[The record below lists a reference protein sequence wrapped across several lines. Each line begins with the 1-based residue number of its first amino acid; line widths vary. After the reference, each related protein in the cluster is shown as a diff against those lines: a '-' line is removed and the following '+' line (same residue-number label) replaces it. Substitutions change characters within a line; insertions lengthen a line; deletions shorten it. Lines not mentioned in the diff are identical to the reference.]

1 LKLTLPTAYPHDP
14 PSIRFLDQVY
24 HLNIGFSSGEVR
36 MPVLEDDW
44 SPFLSLNSIIESLDQ
59 ILEQPDKEYALN
71 EETLNLYQYD
81 R

>member
-1 LKLTLPTAYPHDP
+1 
-14 PSIRFLDQVY
+14 
-24 HLNIGFSSGEVR
+24 

-81 R
+81 K